1 MIQAG
6 SLVARYVGRT
16 EQPYDFESG
25 GERIK
30 GVKRRAYFTDDDL
43 RVTEVEVREDTAELL
58 DSLKFGQVY
67 HLTAQP
73 RAKGNRVVWVLL
85 SVESAS

>member
-6 SLVARYVGRT
+6 SLIARYVGRT
-16 EQPYDFESG
+16 DQPYDFESG

-43 RVTEVEVREDTAELL
+43 QVTEVEVREDSAGLL
-58 DSLKFGQVY
+58 DSLEFGEVY

-85 SVESAS
+85 NVEPA